1 MGLGGPGVESPAT
14 PIGGV
19 QSPFPTDSSQG
30 VPAVRRWGGGI
41 KRGDGEKGLHT
52 GRREVGAPSQGLA
65 EGAKGWFQGTTT
77 HLGMSLSQAGL
88 VI

>member
-30 VPAVRRWGGGI
+30 VPAVRRRGRGI
-41 KRGDGEKGLHT
+41 KRGDGGRACTLEGEK
-52 GRREVGAPSQGLA
+52 
-65 EGAKGWFQGTTT
+65 
-77 HLGMSLSQAGL
+77 
-88 VI
+88 